1 MTYTPPATLVRAL
14 QMKSWGYYGAHGAN
28 TAATA
33 PPGAQTYGATGSG
46 ATGNQEAV
54 GEVRYVV
61 GWAADQMA
69 RMQWRVLVDGEADWE
84 LELDN
89 GKTVT
94 SLSGM
99 TAKKSKKDGEAEEP
113 PKNTNAEASNAVL
126 KHVGWTN
133 GMVRLVS
140 TNLYV
145 AGELFYVYTGKAWR
159 VVSVI
164 HPNQNEIFND
174 AKHVVRGLW
183 PSPIDPDQ
191 PDAPLF
197 GVLSILEDM
206 DWLSRLSRSQSAN
219 RVGMRGI
226 LGSADGLNFAGGGD
240 FWTEW
245 DKSLRAKMIDPTDV
259 GPVHLR
265 GAKELVEPMAS
276 GRGMGGLSWVVPD
289 FPYDARIEGRMEA
302 LIHRLSYGLPI
313 PPEILLGL
321 QAQSRATAFQVE
333 ENSYRAHIEPP
344 AQIVAQVAT
353 DVLNTLFEDV
363 EITVVP
369 DPSLLLAKRHTTQD
383 VKDAHDRAAVSDAY
397 LREVLGIP
405 EWAAPSAEEKAA
417 RAAGANPLEGGHS
430 PTTETPRQRAARSDR
445 EDPSATPADQKSVP
459 DDVLAEWRGRIEV
472 ATLNARTRLGAKAR
486 THRSL
491 RDILPA
497 SLSNDGV
504 PAHLGLATLEEAG
517 VDVPGC
523 ISDSLLFLAPRNVA
537 GDNFVD
543 ALTEHVLATLDEAD
557 PPPLEASQLAVLL
570 QDLANGTD

>member
-1 MTYTPPATLVRAL
+1 MVYTPPTTLARNQQIKA
-14 QMKSWGYYGAHGAN
+14 WGYYGAYGA
-28 TAATA
+28 AMGGQQ
-33 PPGAQTYGATGSG
+33 PGQAVYGATS
-46 ATGNQEAV
+46 TGGEAV

-69 RMQWRVLVDGEADWE
+69 RMQWRILVDGSPNWE
-84 LELDN
+84 LELPD
-89 GKTVT
+89 GSTI
-94 SLSGM
+94 
-99 TAKKSKKDGEAEEP
+99 KSATEDKGH
-113 PKNTNAEASNAVL
+113 TNSSASESVL
-126 KHVGWTN
+126 KSIGWSKS
-133 GMVRLVS
+133 MVRLVT

-145 AGELFYVYTGKAWR
+145 AGELFYAYLDKNWQ

-164 HPNQNEIFND
+164 HPDQKNIFMKAD
-174 AKHVVRGLW
+174 HVIRGLW
-183 PSPIDPDQ
+183 PSPIEPTQ

-226 LGSADGLNFAGGGD
+226 LGSADGLNFAAGGD
-240 FWTEW
+240 FWAEW
-245 DKSLRAKMIDPTDV
+245 DKSLRAKMADPTDV

-321 QAQSRATAFQVE
+321 QAQSRASAFQVE

-344 AQIVAQVAT
+344 ALVVAQVAT

-363 EITVVP
+363 EVEVVP

-383 VKDAHDRAAVSDAY
+383 VKDAHDRGAVSDAY

-405 EWAAPSAEEKAA
+405 EWAAPSPEEKAE
-417 RAAGANPLEGGHS
+417 RLAGANPLEGGHS
-430 PTTETPRQRAARSDR
+430 PTTETPRQRAARTDR
-445 EDPSATPADQKSVP
+445 EDPSATPADQKSLDP
-459 DDVLAEWRGRIEV
+459 TVLAEWRGKIEV
-472 ATLNARTRLGAKAR
+472 AAFRARDRLGAKAR
-486 THRSL
+486 TNKAL
-491 RDILPA
+491 RDSLP
-497 SLSNDGV
+497 SELENHEV
-504 PAHLGLATLEEAG
+504 PSRLGLAALESAG
-517 VDVPGC
+517 VDVASMV
-523 ISDSLLFLAPRNVA
+523 SDSLLFLGPRSAA
-537 GDNFVD
+537 GDCFVD
-543 ALTEHVLATLDEAD
+543 SLTEHVLETLDSPSPVAID
-557 PPPLEASQLAVLL
+557 DTRLAELL
-570 QDLANGTD
+570 QGLANRP

>member
-1 MTYTPPATLVRAL
+1 MAYTAPTSLVREQQIKA
-14 QMKSWGYYGAHGAN
+14 WGFYGAYGAAAMQGQPGQTVYGAN
-28 TAATA
+28 VGRT
-33 PPGAQTYGATGSG
+33 
-46 ATGNQEAV
+46 EAV

-61 GWAADQMA
+61 GWASDQMA
-69 RMQWRVLVDGEADWE
+69 RMQWRILVDGSPNWE
-84 LELDN
+84 IELPD
-89 GKTVT
+89 GKTV
-94 SLSGM
+94 
-99 TAKKSKKDGEAEEP
+99 KSITQDE
-113 PKNTNAEASNAVL
+113 KNTNAVASDQVL
-126 KHVGWTN
+126 KSIGWTN
-133 GMVRLVS
+133 STVRLVT

-145 AGELFYVYTGKAWR
+145 AGELFYAFLDKDWK

-164 HPNQNEIFND
+164 HPDQKTIFAK

-183 PSPIDPDQ
+183 PSPVDPTQ

-197 GVLSILEDM
+197 GVLAILDDM

-240 FWTEW
+240 FWEEW
-245 DKSLRAKMIDPTDV
+245 DKSLRAKMADPTDV

-344 AQIVAQVAT
+344 AQIVAKVAT
-353 DVLNTLFEDV
+353 DVLSTLFEDL
-363 EITVVP
+363 EIEVVP

-383 VKDAHDRAAVSDAY
+383 VKDAHDRGAVSDAY

-405 EWAAPSAEEKAA
+405 EWAAPTEEEKAER
-417 RAAGANPLEGGHS
+417 RAGGNPLEGGHS
-430 PTTETPRQRAARSDR
+430 PTTETPRQRAARADR
-445 EDPSATPADQKSVP
+445 EDPSDTPADQKSLDEVT
-459 DDVLAEWRGRIEV
+459 LAEWRGKIDV
-472 ATLNARTRLGAKAR
+472 ATFRACDRLGAKAR
-486 THRSL
+486 THKAL
-491 RDILPA
+491 RDALPPD
-497 SLSNDGV
+497 LPNDQV
-504 PAHLGLATLEEAG
+504 PGYLGLATLESAG
-517 VDVPGC
+517 VDAAAVV
-523 ISDSLLFLAPRNVA
+523 SDSLLFLGPRSAA

-543 ALTEHVLATLDEAD
+543 ALTEHVLAGLDLGAPD
-557 PPPLEASQLAVLL
+557 GLDDSRLAELL
-570 QDLANGTD
+570 QGVANPTR

>member
-1 MTYTPPATLVRAL
+1 MAYIAPSSLVRA
-14 QMKSWGYYGAHGAN
+14 QQIKAWEYYGLYGSAMQ
-28 TAATA
+28 
-33 PPGAQTYGATGSG
+33 PGAGQTAYGATDTGS
-46 ATGNQEAV
+46 EAV

-61 GWAADQMA
+61 GWASDQMA
-69 RMQWRVLVDGEADWE
+69 RMQWRILVDGSPNWE
-84 LELDN
+84 LELAD
-89 GKTVT
+89 GTVASSAT
-94 SLSGM
+94 EDRGH
-99 TAKKSKKDGEAEEP
+99 
-113 PKNTNAEASNAVL
+113 TNSQASETVL
-126 KHVGWTN
+126 KSIGWTN
-133 GMVRLVS
+133 SMVRLVT

-145 AGELFYVYTGKAWR
+145 AGEMFYAYIDDCWH

-164 HPNQNEIFND
+164 HPNQKMIFD
-174 AKHVVRGLW
+174 RAKHVVRGLW
-183 PSPIDPDQ
+183 PSPVDPTQ
-191 PDAPLF
+191 PDAPIF

-240 FWTEW
+240 FWDEW
-245 DKSLRAKMIDPTDV
+245 DKSLRSKMNDPTDV

-321 QAQSRATAFQVE
+321 GAQSRASAFQVE

-363 EITVVP
+363 EIEVVP

-383 VKDAHDRAAVSDAY
+383 VKDAHDRGAVSDAY

-405 EWAAPSAEEKAA
+405 EWAEPSPEEKAA
-417 RAAGANPLEGGHS
+417 RLAGANPLEGGHS
-430 PTTETPRQRAARSDR
+430 PTTETPRQRAARTDR
-445 EDPSATPADQKSVP
+445 EDPSATPADQKSLSP
-459 DDVLAEWRGRIEV
+459 TTLAEWRGKIEV
-472 ATLNARTRLGAKAR
+472 ASFRARDRLGAKAR
-486 THRSL
+486 TNKSL
-491 RDILPA
+491 RDVLP
-497 SLSNDGV
+497 SNLGNDEV
-504 PAHLGLATLEEAG
+504 PAHLGLSALESAG
-517 VDVPGC
+517 VDIAGVV
-523 ISDSLLFLAPRNVA
+523 SDSLLFLGPRSAA

-543 ALTEHVLATLDEAD
+543 SLTELVLETLDN
-557 PPPLEASQLAVLL
+557 PNGLQLGDEKLQGLL
-570 QDLANGTD
+570 QGIANP

>member
-1 MTYTPPATLVRAL
+1 MPYKAPPTLARDL
-14 QMKSWGYYGAHGAN
+14 QIKAWGYYGS
-28 TAATA
+28 
-33 PPGAQTYGATGSG
+33 YGSG
-46 ATGNQEAV
+46 AVQAQPGQTIYGAIPGHEEAV
-54 GEVRYVV
+54 GEVRYVL

-69 RMQWRVLVDGEADWE
+69 RMKWNILVDGSPDWE
-84 LELDN
+84 IELPD
-89 GKTVT
+89 GTTVT
-94 SLSGM
+94 SSAQQEG
-99 TAKKSKKDGEAEEP
+99 SH
-113 PKNTNAEASNAVL
+113 TNAKASHTVL
-126 KHVGWTN
+126 KSIGWTT
-133 GMVRLVS
+133 GTVRLVT

-145 AGELFYVYTGKAWR
+145 AGELFYVYCEDKWTP
-159 VVSVI
+159 VSVV
-164 HPNQNEIFND
+164 HPDQTTIFRD

-240 FWTEW
+240 FWDEW
-245 DKSLRAKMIDPTDV
+245 DKSLRAKMKDPTDV

-302 LIHRLSYGLPI
+302 LIHRLAYGLPI

-321 QAQSRATAFQVE
+321 QAQSRASAFQVE

-344 AQIVAQVAT
+344 AMIVAQVAT
-353 DVLNTLFEDV
+353 DVLNTVIDGM
-363 EITVVP
+363 EIEVIP

-383 VKDAHDRAAVSDAY
+383 VKDAHDRGAVSDAY

-405 EWAAPSAEEKAA
+405 QWAAPTPEEKAE
-417 RAAGANPLEGGHS
+417 RAAGGNPLEGGHS
-430 PTTETPRQRAARSDR
+430 PTTETPRQRAARTDR
-445 EDPSATPADQKSVP
+445 EDPSATPADQKSLDP
-459 DDVLAEWRGRIEV
+459 LQLAEWRGKIDV
-472 ATLNARTRLGAKAR
+472 AAFRARDRLGAKAR
-486 THRSL
+486 THKAL
-491 RDILPA
+491 RDALPPD
-497 SLSNDGV
+497 LPNDQV
-504 PAHLGLATLEEAG
+504 AAHLGLQTLESAG
-517 VDVPGC
+517 VDAAAVV
-523 ISDSLLFLAPRNVA
+523 SESLLFLGPRSCE

-543 ALTEHVLATLDEAD
+543 ALTEHVLAGLDVGIVD
-557 PPPLEASQLAVLL
+557 GLDDVRLASLL
-570 QDLANGTD
+570 QGVANPA